1 MKKRKVNKKML
12 IWEAAVLLAVLAV
25 AVFVGVRNASRP
37 APTEPAIT
45 QPPRPTLP
53 SNPFTAEDFAFV
65 DGYLT
70 CLAQDAALGVDV
82 SVWQDTIDWQQ
93 VKDAGIEFAML
104 RIGYRG
110 SDLGGMYEDECLRA
124 NYEGAKAAGLK
135 VGGYFFSQAVSV
147 QEANEEA
154 EFVLDIIGGWDFDMP
169 VVYDW
174 EYIDSEARTADVDAR
189 TLTDCAEAF
198 CERIKNAG
206 FAPMVYFNLDLA
218 AERMYLT
225 ELMDYPFWLARYDP
239 AMDCPFR
246 VDMWQYTST
255 GTVPGIEGDVDLNL
269 YFDYS
274 TP

>member
-1 MKKRKVNKKML
+1 MKKRKDKKKML

-25 AVFVGVRNASRP
+25 AVFVGIRNASRP
-37 APTEPAIT
+37 APTEPVIT
-45 QPPRPTLP
+45 EPPKPTLP
-53 SNPFTAEDFAFV
+53 PNPFAAEDFAFA

-70 CLAQDAALGVDV
+70 CLTQDAALGVDV
-82 SVWQDTIDWQQ
+82 SVWQDAIDWQQ

-110 SDLGGMYEDECLRA
+110 SDLGGMYEDEFLRA

-154 EFVLDIIGGWDFDMP
+154 EFVLDIIGNWGLDMP

-174 EYIDSEARTADVDAR
+174 EYIDSEARTANVDAR
-189 TLTDCAEAF
+189 TLTDCTIAF

-218 AERMYLT
+218 AERMYSWDIIGMF
-225 ELMDYPFWLARYDP
+225 E
-239 AMDCPFR
+239 R
-246 VDMWQYTST
+246 VSLSRAWSM
-255 GTVPGIEGDVDLNL
+255 G
-269 YFDYS
+269 
-274 TP
+274 